1 MPDAN
6 TPISTKIEVAQILIE
21 LEHIKKD
28 LACLVDYDT
37 RLKKVERVT
46 WMLSGVGSLLAAIIV
61 PLAIA
66 AIRKWL
72 GL

>member
-1 MPDAN
+1 MPND

-28 LACLVDYDT
+28 LACLVNYDA
-37 RLKKVERVT
+37 RIKKVERVT
-46 WMLSGVGSLLAAIIV
+46 WVLSGVGSLLAAIII
-61 PLAIA
+61 PLAVA
-66 AIRKWL
+66 AIKKWL

>member
-1 MPDAN
+1 MAD

-28 LACLVDYDT
+28 LSCLVSYDQRIT
-37 RLKKVERVT
+37 KVEKVT
-46 WMLSGVGSLLAAIIV
+46 WMLTGVGSLIVAIFV
-61 PLAIA
+61 PLSVA